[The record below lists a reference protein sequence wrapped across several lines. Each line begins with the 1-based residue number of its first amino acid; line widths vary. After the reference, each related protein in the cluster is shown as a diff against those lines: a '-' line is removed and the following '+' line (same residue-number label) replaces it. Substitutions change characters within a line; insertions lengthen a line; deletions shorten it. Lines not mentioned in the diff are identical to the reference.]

1 MNPGPVM
8 LFTMLAFYF
17 VVKKKWASAFLWL
30 AIATMTKQ
38 NAMFFTYP
46 IFFFMLGNK
55 LQKESLI
62 IGLFIFVCFIC
73 AIPWIFINPANF
85 LAHFIYPGKRI
96 YLTSVIDIP
105 EANGCIE
112 FSYSL
117 MKLGFRGWFLDFVAF
132 GINSMLLMIASASVI
147 AVVILWRSY
156 KKKVDSIEF
165 FEWMAV
171 YMIVTHIFMPRGVFK
186 FYSAY
191 YMPLILIA
199 IIGSLVYYTK
209 KWKMSIISVGG
220 SSLLFIWFSLKYLNI
235 NRFYAPSLLFLLAL
249 IILAL
254 LAIRMIFRTWQ
265 LRKENTFLRTI

>member
-1 MNPGPVM
+1 
-8 LFTMLAFYF
+8 
-17 VVKKKWASAFLWL
+17 
-30 AIATMTKQ
+30 
-38 NAMFFTYP
+38 
-46 IFFFMLGNK
+46 
-55 LQKESLI
+55 
-62 IGLFIFVCFIC
+62 
-73 AIPWIFINPANF
+73 
-85 LAHFIYPGKRI
+85 
-96 YLTSVIDIP
+96 
-105 EANGCIE
+105 
-112 FSYSL
+112 